1 MTKGDWREASFD
13 YIADPKLRAVLEQ
26 FHSEARAA
34 DDQER
39 PIAAVILCGAILEGM
54 LTFALKRR
62 ETEAKSLYRQL
73 RNLSRS
79 PSEWSLEDMIEVA
92 RRMALIGEGPA
103 KAANAVRDFR
113 NLIHPDKLLR
123 RSQPRWPGLAKM
135 ALGAVVDVSASLSGR
150 INP

>member
-1 MTKGDWREASFD
+1 
-13 YIADPKLRAVLEQ
+13 
-26 FHSEARAA
+26 
-34 DDQER
+34 
-39 PIAAVILCGAILEGM
+39 M